1 MPSAQSDGCVYV
13 EDARQA
19 VDVLSA
25 TTGNVLLTT
34 GSKDLDIFARLP
46 DFQKRLYPRV
56 LPALESLER
65 CLTLGYPQKHIIAMQ
80 GPFSREM
87 NLATLREIGAGLLV
101 TKDSGVISRPSTGRG
116 MRYREV
122 VSLLT
127 DEFGL
132 RIPDTVPEELL

>member
-1 MPSAQSDGCVYV
+1 M
-13 EDARQA
+13 
-19 VDVLSA
+19 
-25 TTGNVLLTT
+25 
-34 GSKDLDIFARLP
+34 
-46 DFQKRLYPRV
+46 
-56 LPALESLER
+56 ESLER

-101 TKDSGVISRPSTGRG
+101 TKDSGETGGFPEKLAAAQDAGATVIVISRPSTGRG